1 MKFGE
6 KAEVKIRGQRRVLE
20 DVLKRLD
27 EIFLVTR
34 TSRIIDHLEDEES
47 HVFVTILGERHR

>member
-6 KAEVKIRGQRRVLE
+6 KAEVKIRGQRRILE

-34 TSRIIDHLEDEES
+34 TSRIIDHHEDDEA
-47 HVFVTILGERHR
+47 HVFVTILGERH

>member
-6 KAEVKIRGQRRVLE
+6 KAEVKIRGQRRILE

-34 TSRIIDHLEDEES
+34 TFRIIDYLEARARLKPVS
-47 HVFVTILGERHR
+47 